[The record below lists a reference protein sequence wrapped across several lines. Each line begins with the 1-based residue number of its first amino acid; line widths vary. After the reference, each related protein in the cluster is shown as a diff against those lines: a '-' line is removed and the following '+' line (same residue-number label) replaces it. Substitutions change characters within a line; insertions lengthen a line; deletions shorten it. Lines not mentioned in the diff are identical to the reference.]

1 VVSLLA
7 DAVVIT
13 GRIEAGR
20 ILCSRRRRAGIRH
33 LISIGARTDP
43 PPAGYRNVTH
53 RLQLIFEDEL
63 TAELGGP
70 TPDDVER
77 LIDFARRV
85 DLSSGRL
92 LVQCQAG
99 ISRSA
104 AAAAIVLRVVLRSDS
119 EAGLLT
125 TFGGYA
131 RGRGRTRRCY
141 DSLMN
146 SSEPAAL
153 CRIAGEP
160 AVNAVVTTFQRSYAR
175 QKTVLATDCRADS
188 QPAPGGV

>member
-104 AAAAIVLRVVLRSDS
+104 AAAAIVLRVVLGSDS
-119 EAGLLT
+119 EAWIADYVRRVCPRARPNAQMLRFADELLGT
-125 TFGGYA
+125 GG
-131 RGRGRTRRCY
+131 
-141 DSLMN
+141 
-146 SSEPAAL
+146 AL
-153 CRIAGEP
+153 
-160 AVNAVVTTFQRSYAR
+160 Q
-175 QKTVLATDCRADS
+175 DCW
-188 QPAPGGV
+188 